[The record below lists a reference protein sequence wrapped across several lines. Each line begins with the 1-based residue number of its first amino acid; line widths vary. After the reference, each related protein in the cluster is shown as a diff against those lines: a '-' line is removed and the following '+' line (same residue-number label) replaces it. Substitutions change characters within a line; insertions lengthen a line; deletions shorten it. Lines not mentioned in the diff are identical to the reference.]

1 MIKRNSS
8 ASGSSILTKE
18 VTNNLSRRR
27 RKAKITM
34 VKTRK
39 KKRATDIRTFSPL
52 SYSRPLLA
60 VSPGTPKPTSS
71 QQWLITFNRP
81 RRFWSTLWAKHP
93 LRSPSLQLMA
103 SCSVCRSTRQ
113 SLTFSPQRKPQSS
126 SITYRSSRLSVS
138 TAQVPSGFRA
148 YRCILRATT
157 SSWAPTIRK
166 FCGLIWTCLVKP
178 LTSLSS
184 TTIKPLE
191 RWPSTTIAS
200 SHCLPVPVTMELS
213 TSSMAWSTMTCC
225 KMLSWSQLK
234 FWRVH
239 TPSHAS
245 TQRPRR
251 GRTSLVPWPA
261 SGIHNN
267 LGSSQQVRMARSS
280 FGCDQSGKEKR

>member
-1 MIKRNSS
+1 
-8 ASGSSILTKE
+8 
-18 VTNNLSRRR
+18 
-27 RKAKITM
+27 M
-34 VKTRK
+34 VKMK
-39 KKRATDIRTFSPL
+39 KKKATVIRTFSLP
-52 SYSRPLLA
+52 SFSRILLA
-60 VSPGTPKPTSS
+60 VSPGTPKPISS
-71 QQWLITFNRP
+71 QRWLITFNRP
-81 RRFWSTLWAKHP
+81 RKFWSTLWAKHH

-113 SLTFSPQRKPQSS
+113 NLISSPQRKPQSS
-126 SITYRSSRLSVS
+126 SITFKSSQLSVS
-138 TAQVPSGFRA
+138 TAQVPSGFQA

-178 LTSLSS
+178 LTSHSN
-184 TTIKPLE
+184 TMIKPLG
-191 RWPSTTIAS
+191 RWPSTAIAS
-200 SHCLPVPVTMELS
+200 SHCLQVPVTMEQS

-225 KMLSWSQLK
+225 KMLSWSQSK
-234 FWRVH
+234 SWRVH
-239 TPSHAS
+239 TPSPAS

-251 GRTSLVPWPA
+251 GRTSLAPWPV